1 MRHIKEIMILAVCLM
16 MLGFSASVLF
26 GIWCMYQEGVSEYKG
41 LQELAKEEEENE
53 TDDTGAVKKKD
64 KAAVDFEALKEINED
79 IVAWVRCKELG
90 IDYPVVQGKD
100 NSYYLTHTFS
110 GEEHISGCIFMDCI
124 NEPDFTDDNTIL
136 YGHNMKDGSMFGSIH
151 QFRMDTATV
160 FLYTPEGTDTYEVID
175 NLVVDVSDEK
185 YFRTVYST
193 EDFGAL
199 SEDVAVRTGK
209 ALEQG
214 EHLLTLSTCNGNASK
229 RHLILCRKAAEAGED
244 ETETRETDPLLQIET
259 QHTETETEEKA
270 KEQAGQEQAAQE
282 REGQE

>member
-124 NEPDFTDDNTIL
+124 NQPDFTDDNTIL

-209 ALEQG
+209 TLEQG

-270 KEQAGQEQAAQE
+270 KEQAGQE
-282 REGQE
+282 

>member
-209 ALEQG
+209 TLEQG